1 MIYFIF
7 IYRIDHS
14 EITKMAENRNT
25 NIIDRILENLNEL
38 SSRISPQTSA
48 ETEAEVS
55 HIFNSNT
62 ARRRS
67 TSVVPTTNT
76 TEQNV
81 PRRSFVTRRNFN
93 TQRPS
98 ASNRRQ
104 IRESKRRPGAIDNR
118 PFLRDLILLG
128 GPNASVVPRQG
139 ARLALME
146 RGHMISGCRFTKAM
160 NAAQVEIA
168 IMEAFA
174 DKIPAGVDIE
184 ILMSMH
190 TSLVV
195 PSLAHGQIGID
206 GAILQRLFQ
215 SKPVYVR
222 PNKQII
228 IEHQENVCTRK
239 SHDDLPDIFGDVQM
253 SISSTDANQVPLALP
268 QDTAQSPFSLPQE
281 TAQASLQSTSDLH
294 ADVVQDTSAQSPFS
308 PPQETAQTS
317 LQSTT
322 DLHAVGV
329 QDTLA
334 QSPFSLPQ
342 ETAQTSLQSTTDLHA
357 VGVQNTSVMQEIHL
371 VDEDDDFMFQNH
383 PKLKEVIV
391 HRSMIRH
398 DIIDVFKDPEFLST
412 G

>member
-308 PPQETAQTS
+308 LPQETAQTSLQSTTDLHAVGVQNTSAQSPFSPPQETAQTS

-329 QDTLA
+329 QD
-334 QSPFSLPQ
+334 
-342 ETAQTSLQSTTDLHA
+342 
-357 VGVQNTSVMQEIHL
+357 TSVMQEIHL